1 MVGVTSS
8 DVELPKVHRPS
19 MAAIQGPVWGWW
31 SAAITSVWR
40 RGAATTPAGGLTALR
55 VWRRGHLKMLRRAT
69 LRGGGGPRASASF
82 FASSASLVTSSK
94 WAELGGSWDGTL
106 PVVLSGLNS
115 LVSRRLLS
123 LVESAA
129 QAESG
134 SSASLSP
141 IAIPVREERP
151 RGNACEYTQVCR

>member
-1 MVGVTSS
+1 
-8 DVELPKVHRPS
+8 
-19 MAAIQGPVWGWW
+19 
-31 SAAITSVWR
+31 
-40 RGAATTPAGGLTALR
+40 
-55 VWRRGHLKMLRRAT
+55 MLRRAT